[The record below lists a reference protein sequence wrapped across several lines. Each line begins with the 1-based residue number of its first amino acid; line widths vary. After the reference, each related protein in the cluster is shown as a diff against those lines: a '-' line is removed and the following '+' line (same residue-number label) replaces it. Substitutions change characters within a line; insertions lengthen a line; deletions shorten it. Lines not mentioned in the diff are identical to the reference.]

1 MKKVLD
7 FCFDKWWRPII
18 FCVLSFGLYAF
29 GLLTKYPMIQYI
41 SFFLFGLG
49 LLGLL
54 VSTVYQLAKKRW
66 LFAIITSVIFGF
78 VLAGFLFYS
87 MVMFFKI
94 QSEPDRYADNLKI
107 PTNIQINEPLGQTEP
122 GRINHTD
129 FYLYNDSQ
137 PGRYKYAFWTRHI
150 EKGTIYF
157 KAFEITKNDPLSTN
171 RLPEMSSLIIF
182 NPSDSIMKFSSA
194 TEFAIYEGDWGKP
207 YAARFELWFKPDN
220 GGQDRKLLE
229 KNYKIEGWMR

>member
-1 MKKVLD
+1 MKKVIN
-7 FCFDKWWRPII
+7 FFFDKWWRPII
-18 FCVLSFGLYAF
+18 FCVLSFGLYAI

-41 SFFLFGLG
+41 FFYLFGLG

-78 VLAGFLFYS
+78 VFVVFFFYS
-87 MVMFFKI
+87 LAMFFKI

-107 PTNIQINEPLGQTEP
+107 PTNIEINEPLGQTEP
-122 GRINHTD
+122 GRINDTD

-150 EKGTIYF
+150 EKGRIYL

-171 RLPEMSSLIIF
+171 RLPEMSSLIID

-220 GGQDRKLLE
+220 GGHDRKLLE

>member
-1 MKKVLD
+1 MKKILN
-7 FCFDKWWRPII
+7 FCFDKWWRPIV
-18 FCVLSFGLYAF
+18 FCGLSFGLFAI
-29 GLLTKYPMIQYI
+29 GELTKNYTIQYI
-41 SFFLFGLG
+41 FFSLFGLG

-78 VLAGFLFYS
+78 ILVGFFFYS
-87 MVMFFKI
+87 MAMFFNI
-94 QSEPDRYADNLKI
+94 QSEPDRYADDLKI
-107 PTNIQINEPLGQTEP
+107 PTNIVINEPLGQTEP
-122 GRINHTD
+122 GRINDTD

-150 EKGTIYF
+150 EKGRIYF

-171 RLPEMSSLIIF
+171 RLPEMSSLIID

-220 GGQDRKLLE
+220 GGHDRKLLE